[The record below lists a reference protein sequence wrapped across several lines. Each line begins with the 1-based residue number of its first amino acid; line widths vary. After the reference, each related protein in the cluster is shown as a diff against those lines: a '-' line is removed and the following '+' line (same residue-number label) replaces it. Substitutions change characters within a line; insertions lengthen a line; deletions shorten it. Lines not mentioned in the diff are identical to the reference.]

1 MNDKTL
7 PIEARSPHEP
17 SVHSRAA
24 QRISETYEPQF
35 PTEPELKIY
44 WQVIV
49 KYRWLVLF
57 ATIVFSLL
65 ALIYAF
71 TATPRYTAASK
82 IRISTYEP
90 VLTATKI
97 EDLLQQKSKEGNYL
111 ETQVEEL
118 RSYSLA
124 DRVLVDPEIHAMLQ
138 RSSNSLWSN
147 LIGSSSQE
155 SNVLSATGGGHGYQ
169 HTLSDLRRYLDVIQ
183 IKPIR
188 RTSLV
193 GIEATTTSAELSAV
207 VANRH
212 AEEYIEWVRKG
223 RVEQQAR
230 ALAFLQGQ
238 ADELRQRV
246 ADLEREMADYAEA
259 NSIVAVN
266 KDENITVQKMSQL
279 NQLLTDATAK
289 RVQAENAF
297 QRARESLEHNSAGY
311 DDDSVQKIRAE
322 LARLEAEKGQLLA
335 KFTPQ
340 YPRVQQIEA
349 QIGELKRS
357 LSEQREEI
365 VRGLEARFKA
375 TAQEEATLKEELEQ
389 QKSRAFELSKRSVSY
404 NSLERDLT
412 SSRELLQNVLRQIKE
427 TSLAVESNSSNVA
440 IVDRAAT
447 PVFPSFPN
455 KKLLLLFGVVLGLG
469 TGLGLA
475 FLLNYLDD
483 TVRTP
488 EQIGQLLQLPT
499 LGVVPSFALEDLR
512 HEPRTSEKDEG
523 LLRVSRRGEG
533 EERLPVKAETA
544 TELPIVFYQ
553 DPKSLSAEAY
563 RSIRTGILLSQ
574 AGQPPR
580 TILVSSAQSSEGKT
594 TSSVNLAACLASAG
608 GTVALIDADLRRP
621 SVHKHLNIPR
631 DRAGLVEVLTGQATV
646 DEVAV
651 RDAVKR
657 VTFISSGRLPPNPA
671 ELLGSLEMATLLD
684 QLAASHDYVIIDS
697 APVLPVTDSVILARY
712 VDGVVL
718 VVKSASTP
726 RKVVRDARDRLRSV
740 GARFL
745 GTVLNDVDITSGDY
759 AYYNRYYYSYYQN
772 EPGAD
777 SLRRTGSDR

>member
-1 MNDKTL
+1 MNQTNDKLLPTTAAPGTL
-7 PIEARSPHEP
+7 TPQA
-17 SVHSRAA
+17 HSSSHRGA
-24 QRISETYEPQF
+24 ELYEPQLHS
-35 PTEPELKIY
+35 EPELRIY
-44 WQVIV
+44 WQVLV
-49 KYRWLVLF
+49 KYRWL
-57 ATIVFSLL
+57 IVFSVVVFGLL

-71 TATPRYTAASK
+71 TVTPRYTAESK

-97 EDLLQQKSKEGNYL
+97 EDLLQQKSKEANYL
-111 ETQVEEL
+111 ETQIEEL

-124 DRVLVDPEIHAMLQ
+124 DRVLTDPDVHAHVAQSKSSIWQ
-138 RSSNSLWSN
+138 RFF
-147 LIGSSSQE
+147 
-155 SNVLSATGGGHGYQ
+155 SADEPVELDTGTLNGAHGYQ
-169 HTLSDLRRYLDVIQ
+169 HQLKYLRGYLDLIRV
-183 IKPIR
+183 KPVR

-193 GIEATTTSAELSAV
+193 GIEATTESPELSAL

-223 RVEQQAR
+223 RVEQQSR
-230 ALAFLQGQ
+230 ALTFLQGQ

-279 NQLLTDATAK
+279 NQLLTEATAK
-289 RVQAENAF
+289 RIETENAF
-297 QRARESLEHNSAGY
+297 KRAAEAIESSSAGF
-311 DDDSVQKIRAE
+311 DDSSVQSIRSE

-349 QIGELKRS
+349 QIVQLRTALKQ
-357 LSEQREEI
+357 QRQEI
-365 VRGLEARFKA
+365 VRGLESKYQAA
-375 TAQEEATLKEELEQ
+375 LQEEATLKEELEQ

-404 NSLERDLT
+404 NSLDRDLT

-440 IVDRAAT
+440 VVDRAAI
-447 PVFPSFPN
+447 PMFPSFPN
-455 KKLLLLFGVVLGLG
+455 KKLLLGLGLL
-469 TGLGLA
+469 LGAGVGVALA

-488 EQIGQLLQLPT
+488 EQVGQLLALPT
-499 LGVVPSFALEDLR
+499 LGVIPSFALEELDSAM
-512 HEPRTSEKDEG
+512 EQAKSSETFSD
-523 LLRVSRRGEG
+523 SD
-533 EERLPVKAETA
+533 
-544 TELPIVFYQ
+544 LPISTNGEANLPIAFHTA
-553 DPKSLSAEAY
+553 PKSLAAEAY
-563 RSIRTGILLSQ
+563 RTIRTGILLSQ

-608 GTVALIDADLRRP
+608 GRVALIDADLRRP
-621 SVHKHLNIPR
+621 SVHKHLRVDPT
-631 DRAGLVEVLTGQATV
+631 RAGLVDVITGQATL

-651 RDAVKR
+651 RDVVKR
-657 VTFISSGRLPPNPA
+657 ITFIPSGRTPPNPA
-671 ELLGSLEMATLLD
+671 ELLGSLEMANLLD
-684 QLAASHDYVIIDS
+684 QLAATHDYVIIDS
-697 APVLPVTDSVILARY
+697 APVLPVTDSVILSRY

-718 VVKSASTP
+718 VVKAAGTP
-726 RKVVRDARDRLRSV
+726 RKVVRDARDRLKSV

-745 GTVLNDVDITSGDY
+745 GAVLNDVDITSGDY
-759 AYYNRYYYSYYQN
+759 YYYNRYYYSYYN
-772 EPGAD
+772 RGESGEGHSIPRAASG
-777 SLRRTGSDR
+777 R